1 MAAAGPTFPLSK
13 AGDAF
18 SLALSRDFGA
28 LTQVW
33 VVPLLPPNLT
43 PSDPLPPSSALVG
56 SELDRKPQAFAWSP
70 RSVTLPRE
78 LPLGRLR

>member
-18 SLALSRDFGA
+18 SLALSRHLGA
-28 LTQVW
+28 LTRVW

-43 PSDPLPPSSALVG
+43 PGDPLPPSSVPVG
-56 SELDRKPQAFAWSP
+56 SELDREPQTFVWNP
-70 RSVTLPRE
+70 RSVTLPRGR
-78 LPLGRLR
+78 PPGRLR